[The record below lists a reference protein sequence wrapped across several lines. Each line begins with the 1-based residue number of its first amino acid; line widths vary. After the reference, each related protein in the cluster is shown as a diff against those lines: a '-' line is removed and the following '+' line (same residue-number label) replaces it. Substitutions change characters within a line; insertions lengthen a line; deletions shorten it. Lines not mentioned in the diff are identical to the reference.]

1 MHDCGPCPDNSL
13 TKTSEFL
20 LFKSLS
26 PATISAYKSA
36 FQSYKS
42 FVLKTFGHNTV
53 IFPPYLT
60 HLVNFIALCYQLN
73 LAVSTTRTTLSVL
86 SFIFQLNGSEYLT
99 QHVVVKQIIQ
109 VSKRLK
115 QAYNSRHPIPQLF

>member
-42 FVLKTFGHNTV
+42 FVLKTFGHNIV

-60 HLVNFIALCYQLN
+60 HLVNFIAHCYQLN
-73 LAVSTTRTTLSVL
+73 LAVSTTAQPCPFLAL
-86 SFIFQLNGSEYLT
+86 SFS
-99 QHVVVKQIIQ
+99 
-109 VSKRLK
+109 
-115 QAYNSRHPIPQLF
+115 